1 MFLRDFAFVVDMLLV
16 KVILE
21 LIGVQREAAFNI
33 NILQFLCMLLVEL
46 FTGQLFFP
54 FLCRSIVLLLDLSV
68 RLEDMKAV
76 IGKDF
81 RVTLIIP

>member
-1 MFLRDFAFVVDMLLV
+1 MLLI
-16 KVILE
+16 KVVLE

-46 FTGQLFFP
+46 FTGQLFFL
-54 FLCRSIVLLLDLSV
+54 FLNRNFLLLLGMSV
-68 RLEDMKAV
+68 RLVDMKAV

-81 RVTLIIP
+81 RVILIIP